1 MFIINYKNKINN
13 MKENNQLRAQRRKND
28 EFYTLYENVAD
39 IFENYLNNYD
49 FTNKIIYLPCDG
61 EQSNFVKYLKENKL
75 RLKYKDLI
83 YTSDDFNTHKDL
95 FNKADIII
103 TNPPFSKLSKEFIP
117 ILVECKKDFFI
128 LGAKIS
134 LFGYNKKFEIEYNI
148 YNIKYILPKRK
159 QYFFK
164 DNNDLIKGVPIIF
177 ITNIENIEDNFN
189 KRLLLNRYK
198 NNKYFNADIYGKDCL
213 CFDKLKDVFITDEY
227 LVLPTTV
234 LFEHNKY
241 LFNIEHIKQ
250 IRNLIGPDKKC
261 RYLRFLCKIKDE
273 YLK

>member
-1 MFIINYKNKINN
+1 
-13 MKENNQLRAQRRKND
+13 MKETNQLRAKRNKND

-49 FTNKIIYLPCDG
+49 FTDKIIYLPCDG

-75 RLKYKDLI
+75 RLKYKELI

-95 FNKADIII
+95 FDKADIII
-103 TNPPFSKLSKEFIP
+103 TNPPFSKLIKEFIP

-134 LFGYNKKFEIEYNI
+134 IGGYWENFETKYNV
-148 YNIKYILPKRK
+148 YNTKYILPKHK

-164 DNNDLIKGVPIIF
+164 DNNNLIKGVPIIF
-177 ITNIENIEDNFN
+177 ITNIKNIEDNLN
-189 KRLLLNRYK
+189 KRLLLNK
-198 NNKYFNADIYGKDCL
+198 DNNKYFTANIYGIECL
-213 CFDKLKDVFITDEY
+213 CFDKLKDVFSTNKH
-227 LVLPTTV
+227 LVLPPTV
-234 LFEHNKY
+234 LFEHNRY
-241 LFNIEHIKQ
+241 LFDIKNIKQ
-250 IRNLIGPDKKC
+250 IRNLIGPDEKT
-261 RYLRFLCKIKDE
+261 RYFRFLCKIKDK